1 MRSRRWAA
9 WVNPSLSRKQKSNTE
24 GIDLE
29 DRTSL
34 ISDLRSQI
42 FTGSDLAGP
51 AAVPAGASPARRRH
65 RMVNTSDAGSS
76 ALEASTFGGRMPAG
90 SGDLA
95 IETHGITPVPEDN
108 RYGTPRRLFPVWFDP
123 QMNMTGVFTGSLAI
137 VFGLGFWLGLLAMV
151 IGTLLGSLPVAYL
164 STWGPRTGTG
174 QLPASRMAFGATVV
188 LPAIVQWLSSI
199 AWDGLVGLFG
209 GEALST
215 LLHIPFWVGVLIVL
229 ALQGAV
235 GIFGYELIHRVE
247 AVMTVVLVITFA
259 VLTIKLLGGNHQIV
273 TPPTVHHGALAG
285 SFVLEVT
292 VALSLAIS
300 WASYASDYSR
310 YLPPSTPRKPV
321 FWYSLGG
328 IVLGYICIQAIGIAG
343 AKALGAETAVGV
355 RDIMG
360 GGFLGA
366 LALVVIALASIGSNV
381 MNDYSGSL
389 ALQTVGVRVRRPIS
403 ALVVTVIAFFLILW
417 MHGGDTA
424 SRFEN
429 VLLFVGYWI
438 PAFVAIVTVDWLY
451 RLRGRNSINP
461 AQESTVRADAIVA
474 VIAFVLA
481 FGAAV
486 PFMNTSIIVGPVAKA
501 WHGADV
507 AYYVNFLVA
516 AIIYG
521 GYRAWRHRAA
531 APAAALGTPAHTLGG
546 G

>member
-1 MRSRRWAA
+1 
-9 WVNPSLSRKQKSNTE
+9 
-24 GIDLE
+24 
-29 DRTSL
+29 
-34 ISDLRSQI
+34 
-42 FTGSDLAGP
+42 
-51 AAVPAGASPARRRH
+51 
-65 RMVNTSDAGSS
+65 MVHKSDAGSS
-76 ALEASTFGGRMPAG
+76 ALEASTFGGRMPSG

-108 RYGTPRRLFPVWFDP
+108 RYGTPRRLFTVWFAP

-174 QLPASRMAFGATVV
+174 QLPASRMAFGSTVV

-259 VLTIKLLGGNHQIV
+259 VLTIKLLSGNHQIV
-273 TPPTVHHGALAG
+273 TPPTVHHGDLVG
-285 SFVLEVT
+285 SFILEVT

-321 FWYSLGG
+321 FWYSMGG
-328 IVLGYICIQAIGIAG
+328 IVLGYIAIQAIGIAG

-366 LALVVIALASIGSNV
+366 LALVVIALASVGSNV

-403 ALVVTVIAFFLILW
+403 AVVVTVLAFFLILW
-417 MHGGDTA
+417 MHGGNTS

-438 PAFVAIVTVDWLY
+438 PAFVAIVTIDWYY
-451 RLRGRNSINP
+451 RARGRHTINP
-461 AQESTVRADAIVA
+461 ARESTLQADAIAAIITFVA
-474 VIAFVLA
+474 A
-481 FGAAV
+481 FGASV
-486 PFMNTSIIVGPVAKA
+486 PFMDTSIIVGPVAKA

-507 AYYVNFLVA
+507 AYFVNFGVA

-521 GYRAWRHRAA
+521 SYRVWRHRAA
-531 APAAALGTPAHTLGG
+531 APAASLGTPAQTLGSG
-546 G
+546 R

>member
-1 MRSRRWAA
+1 MPDQTAPA
-9 WVNPSLSRKQKSNTE
+9 
-24 GIDLE
+24 
-29 DRTSL
+29 
-34 ISDLRSQI
+34 
-42 FTGSDLAGP
+42 AGP
-51 AAVPAGASPARRRH
+51 R
-65 RMVNTSDAGSS
+65 SDAESN
-76 ALEASTFGGRMPAG
+76 ALAATTFGGRMPTG

-95 IETHGITPVPEDN
+95 VETHGITPIPEDN
-108 RYGTPRRLFPVWFDP
+108 RYSSPPRLFTVRFAP
-123 QMNMTGVFTGSLAI
+123 QRNGTGVLTGSLAI

-151 IGTLLGSLPVAYL
+151 IGTILGSLPVAYL

-188 LPAIVQWLSSI
+188 LPAVVQWLSSI

-215 LLHIPFWVGVLIVL
+215 LLPTPFWVGVLIVL
-229 ALQGAV
+229 ALQGVV

-259 VLTIKLLGGNHQIV
+259 VLTIKLLSGNHQIV
-273 TPPTVHHGALAG
+273 TPPTVHHGDLVG
-285 SFVLEVT
+285 SFVLEVP

-328 IVLGYICIQAIGIAG
+328 IVLAYIAIQAIGIAG

-360 GGFLGA
+360 GGFLGV
-366 LALVVIALASIGSNV
+366 LALIVISLASVGSNV
-381 MNDYSGSL
+381 MNDYSGSR
-389 ALQTVGVRVRRPIS
+389 ALQTVGVKLRRPIS

-417 MHGGDTA
+417 MHGGDTS

-438 PAFVAIVTVDWLY
+438 PAFVAIVVIDWFY
-451 RLRGRNSINP
+451 RLQGRHTINP
-461 AQESTVRADAIVA
+461 ARESTVRADAIVA
-474 VIAFVLA
+474 LVTFVVA

-486 PFMNTSIIVGPVAKA
+486 PFMNTSIIVGPV
-501 WHGADV
+501 
-507 AYYVNFLVA
+507 
-516 AIIYG
+516 
-521 GYRAWRHRAA
+521 
-531 APAAALGTPAHTLGG
+531 
-546 G
+546 

>member
-1 MRSRRWAA
+1 
-9 WVNPSLSRKQKSNTE
+9 
-24 GIDLE
+24 
-29 DRTSL
+29 
-34 ISDLRSQI
+34 
-42 FTGSDLAGP
+42 
-51 AAVPAGASPARRRH
+51 
-65 RMVNTSDAGSS
+65 MVNQPDAGSS
-76 ALEASTFGGRMPAG
+76 ALEAPTFDGRMPAG
-90 SGDLA
+90 SGDMA
-95 IETHGITPVPEDN
+95 IETHGIKPIPADN
-108 RYGTPRRLFPVWFDP
+108 RYGTPRRLFTVWFAP
-123 QMNMTGVFTGSLAI
+123 QMTMTGVFTGSLAI

-151 IGTLLGSLPVAYL
+151 IGTVLGSLPVAYL

-174 QLPASRMAFGATVV
+174 QLPASRMAFGGTVV

-209 GEALST
+209 GEALAA
-215 LLHIPFWVGVLIVL
+215 LLHTPFWVGVLIVL
-229 ALQGAV
+229 TLQGIV

-247 AVMTVVLVITFA
+247 AVMTVVLIVMFA
-259 VLTIKLLGGNHQIV
+259 VLTIKLLSGHQVV
-273 TPPTVHHGALAG
+273 TAPTVHHGDLAG
-285 SFVLEVT
+285 AFVLEVT

-310 YLPPSTPRKPV
+310 YLPASTPRKPV

-343 AKALGAETAVGV
+343 AKALGAETAEGV
-355 RDIMG
+355 RSVMG
-360 GGFLGA
+360 GGFLGG
-366 LALVVIALASIGSNV
+366 LALVVIALASVGSNA

-389 ALQTVGVRVRRPIS
+389 ALQTVGVRVRRPVS

-424 SRFEN
+424 SRFQD

-461 AQESTVRADAIVA
+461 ARESTARTDAIVA
-474 VIAFVLA
+474 VIAFVVA

-486 PFMNTSIIVGPVAKA
+486 PFMNTSIIVGPVARA

-516 AIIYG
+516 AITYG
-521 GYRAWRHRAA
+521 GYRVWRHRVRGEIGN
-531 APAAALGTPAHTLGG
+531 APLPRWPIVRR
-546 G
+546 

>member
-1 MRSRRWAA
+1 
-9 WVNPSLSRKQKSNTE
+9 
-24 GIDLE
+24 
-29 DRTSL
+29 
-34 ISDLRSQI
+34 
-42 FTGSDLAGP
+42 
-51 AAVPAGASPARRRH
+51 
-65 RMVNTSDAGSS
+65 MVNKSDSGSS
-76 ALEASTFGGRMPAG
+76 ALEVSTFGGRMPAG

-108 RYGTPRRLFPVWFDP
+108 RYGTPRRLFTVWFAP

-259 VLTIKLLGGNHQIV
+259 VLTIKLLSGNHQIV
-273 TPPTVHHGALAG
+273 TPPTVHHGALVG

-310 YLPPSTPRKPV
+310 YLPPSTSRKPV

-366 LALVVIALASIGSNV
+366 LALVVIALASVGSNV

-417 MHGGDTA
+417 MHGGDTS
-424 SRFEN
+424 SRFQN

-438 PAFVAIVTVDWLY
+438 PAFVAIVTIDWYY
-451 RLRGRNSINP
+451 RARGRHTINP
-461 AQESTVRADAIVA
+461 ARESTVRADAIVA
-474 VIAFVLA
+474 LIAFVVA

-486 PFMNTSIIVGPVAKA
+486 PFMDTSIIVGPVAKA
-501 WHGADV
+501 WDGADV
-507 AYYVNFLVA
+507 AYFVNFGVA

-531 APAAALGTPAHTLGG
+531 TPAAALGTPAHTLGSG
-546 G
+546 R

>member
-1 MRSRRWAA
+1 
-9 WVNPSLSRKQKSNTE
+9 
-24 GIDLE
+24 
-29 DRTSL
+29 
-34 ISDLRSQI
+34 
-42 FTGSDLAGP
+42 
-51 AAVPAGASPARRRH
+51 
-65 RMVNTSDAGSS
+65 MVNKSDSGSS

-108 RYGTPRRLFPVWFDP
+108 RYGTPRRLFTVWFAP

-366 LALVVIALASIGSNV
+366 LALVVIALASVGSNV

-438 PAFVAIVTVDWLY
+438 PAFVAIVTIDWYY
-451 RLRGRNSINP
+451 RARGRHTINP
-461 AQESTVRADAIVA
+461 ARESTVRADAIVA
-474 VIAFVLA
+474 LITFVVA

-486 PFMNTSIIVGPVAKA
+486 PFMDTSIIVGPVAKA
-501 WHGADV
+501 WDGADV
-507 AYYVNFLVA
+507 AYFVNFLVA

-546 G
+546 GR

>member
-1 MRSRRWAA
+1 
-9 WVNPSLSRKQKSNTE
+9 
-24 GIDLE
+24 
-29 DRTSL
+29 
-34 ISDLRSQI
+34 
-42 FTGSDLAGP
+42 
-51 AAVPAGASPARRRH
+51 
-65 RMVNTSDAGSS
+65 MVNKSDSGSS

-108 RYGTPRRLFPVWFDP
+108 RYGTPRRLFTVWFAP

-164 STWGPRTGTG
+164 WPWGPRTGTG

-259 VLTIKLLGGNHQIV
+259 VLTIKLLSGNHQIV
-273 TPPTVHHGALAG
+273 TPPTVHHGALVG

-366 LALVVIALASIGSNV
+366 LALVVIALASVGSNV

-389 ALQTVGVRVRRPIS
+389 ALQTVGVRVRRPVS
-403 ALVVTVIAFFLILW
+403 AVVVTVIAFFLILW
-417 MHGGDTA
+417 IHGGNTS

-438 PAFVAIVTVDWLY
+438 PAFVAVVTIDWFY
-451 RLRGRNSINP
+451 RLRGRNTLNP
-461 AQESTVRADAIVA
+461 AQERTVRADAIVA
-474 VIAFVLA
+474 VVAFVVA

-486 PFMNTSIIVGPVAKA
+486 PFMNTSIVVGPVAKA

-521 GYRAWRHRAA
+521 GYRVWRHRAA
-531 APAAALGTPAHTLGG
+531 APAAAVGTPAHTLGG
-546 G
+546 SR

>member
-1 MRSRRWAA
+1 
-9 WVNPSLSRKQKSNTE
+9 
-24 GIDLE
+24 
-29 DRTSL
+29 
-34 ISDLRSQI
+34 
-42 FTGSDLAGP
+42 
-51 AAVPAGASPARRRH
+51 
-65 RMVNTSDAGSS
+65 MVNKSDSGSS

-95 IETHGITPVPEDN
+95 IETHGIKPIPEDN
-108 RYGTPRRLFPVWFDP
+108 RYGTPRRLFTVWFAP

-209 GEALST
+209 GEALAA
-215 LLHIPFWVGVLIVL
+215 LLHTPFWVGVLIVL

-247 AVMTVVLVITFA
+247 AVMTVVLIVTFA
-259 VLTIKLLGGNHQIV
+259 VLTIKLLSGNHQIV

-310 YLPPSTPRKPV
+310 YLPASTPRKPV

-366 LALVVIALASIGSNV
+366 LALVVIALASVGSNV

-389 ALQTVGVRVRRPIS
+389 ALQTVGVKLRRPVS
-403 ALVVTVIAFFLILW
+403 AVTVTVLAFALILW
-417 MHGGDTA
+417 MHSGDL
-424 SRFEN
+424 SSKFQN
-429 VLLFVGYWI
+429 VLLFVSYWI
-438 PAFVAIVTVDWLY
+438 PPFLGVVVLDWLARTRGRERFDVLEEASIRRLGWPALVAFVVGFAAAI
-451 RLRGRNSINP
+451 
-461 AQESTVRADAIVA
+461 
-474 VIAFVLA
+474 
-481 FGAAV
+481 
-486 PFMNTSIIVGPVAKA
+486 PFMNTTIFTGPVASA
-501 WHGADV
+501 LHGADL
-507 AYYVNFLVA
+507 AYYVGFVVSA
-516 AIIYG
+516 AVYFPFAVRERG
-521 GYRAWRHRAA
+521 K
-531 APAAALGTPAHTLGG
+531 PTLDLQQT
-546 G
+546 